1 MPAPAAEEVNNEKPG
16 NHQQVTDL
24 RQSDA
29 FGYCLETLTE
39 VRYEVSLLSPLILR
53 AQGLEML
60 SME

>member
-29 FGYCLETLTE
+29 FGYCLETLCE
-39 VRYEVSLLSPLILR
+39 GRYEVSLLSPLILR